1 MIDEHNEALATL
13 PQSKADQEAYI
24 NANKMEDL
32 PQNAEPTARIQDEP
46 WDPVVLR
53 TDPRLRHY
61 SDSGPVPAGP
71 QQVQALSSRAY
82 SATNATSSDT
92 RSEAIYSSSS
102 VTGPT
107 SSFPSSRPSAQHLT
121 PRTTSSSIGIPRV
134 SLRYHCG
141 HCDKT
146 FDRPS
151 DGRKHEKYHLPPE
164 ERKHVCKVCPS
175 ISQVR
180 SFADKRD
187 LERHLWTAHR
197 LGESPVRSCESCGDS
212 FNRGDSLKRHTDKY
226 AGKCRELKQ
235 SKKLKQRSARAASG
249 PAAVGSRPA
258 SQSEPRPSPS
268 SHLMYQL
275 SGQLLVQAEPNG
287 TIASVQRQS
296 GSINT
301 LELPGMI
308 PPPASGPYGGIWPV
322 HGGRELPVQAVS
334 GAATTEVQNGFGADD
349 ASLIGT
355 MFPPPEGWP
364 GNGFSHAL
372 GGYQH
377 LTESQPGAAAASMQI
392 GITVDIDPETFRMIL
407 LSESWPT
414 NALLPAF
421 DGHQHLAESQPGDA
435 TVNVQ
440 GAPGWDSTPENVG
453 TILPPEGNP
462 DSGPNRYAGFSQA
475 AAKAWVDSM

>member
-1 MIDEHNEALATL
+1 M

-46 WDPVVLR
+46 WAPVVLR

-61 SDSGPVPAGP
+61 SDSRPVPAGP

-107 SSFPSSRPSAQHLT
+107 SSFPSSRPSAQHST
-121 PRTTSSSIGIPRV
+121 PRTTSSSIGIFRA
-134 SLRYHCG
+134 SLRYRCG
-141 HCDKT
+141 YCDKT

-151 DGRKHEKYHLPPE
+151 DGRKHEKYHLPAE

-175 ISQVR
+175 TSQVR
-180 SFADKRD
+180 SFADRKD

-197 LGESPVRSCESCGDS
+197 LGESPVRTCESCGNS
-212 FNRGDSLKRHTDKY
+212 FNRRDSLKRHTDKY

-235 SKKLKQRSARAASG
+235 SKQSKQRSARSASG
-249 PAAVGSRPA
+249 PAAVGSRPV
-258 SQSEPRPSPS
+258 SQSEKPALTSY
-268 SHLMYQL
+268 HLMHQL
-275 SGQLLVQAEPNG
+275 SEQPLVQAESNG
-287 TIASVQRQS
+287 ATASAQRQS
-296 GSINT
+296 GLDHT
-301 LELPGMI
+301 LERPGMI
-308 PPPASGPYGGIWPV
+308 PPPAGGSYGGIWPA
-322 HGGRELPVQAVS
+322 HGGRELSLQAVP
-334 GAATTEVQNGFGADD
+334 GAATLEVQNAFGA
-349 ASLIGT
+349 ANPSVIGA
-355 MFPPPEGWP
+355 MFPPQEGWSS
-364 GNGFSHAL
+364 NVFSHTL

-377 LTESQPGAAAASMQI
+377 LPESQPGAAAVSMQI
-392 GITVDIDPETFRMIL
+392 GFTLDIDPEIFRMIL
-407 LSESWPT
+407 LSESGP
-414 NALLPAF
+414 NDAFVPAF
-421 DGHQHLAESQPGDA
+421 NGHQHLAESQPGDA

-440 GAPGWDSTPENVG
+440 GAPGWFSTPENAG
-453 TILPPEGNP
+453 TIPPPESNP
-462 DSGPNRYAGFSQA
+462 NSGPNRYAGISQA